1 MSTMPLI
8 EATEEMVAEL
18 HQSLAGEAK
27 FDWLTRQIYSTDASM
42 YRVIPAGVVFP
53 KDGDDVAAAWD
64 RVVPGHLRGR
74 AAVLGCR
81 SGVLSI
87 RCRSA
92 SDRFALD
99 RWLRGGGEQAVRDAS
114 RSTVK
119 RVKLTLR

>member
-1 MSTMPLI
+1 MHPDARLRNLRDRRVKAGPDLSISDP
-8 EATEEMVAEL
+8 VAKLRAFFE
-18 HQSLAGEAK
+18 
-27 FDWLTRQIYSTDASM
+27 RQV
-42 YRVIPAGVVFP
+42 R
-53 KDGDDVAAAWD
+53 DGDDVAAAWD

-74 AAVLGCR
+74 AAVMGCR